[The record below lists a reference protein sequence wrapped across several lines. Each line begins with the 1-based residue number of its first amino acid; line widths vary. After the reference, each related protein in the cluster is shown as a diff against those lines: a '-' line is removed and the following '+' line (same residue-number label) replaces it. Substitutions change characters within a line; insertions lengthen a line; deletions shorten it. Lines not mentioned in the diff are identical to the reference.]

1 MSPSDLAFASNHQDI
16 LTLLDLVVRARYP
29 LIYLVTPEEAP
40 AEELLQVLADSL
52 KPKRKLLIWDIVSG
66 WSDNGQNK
74 GQLMPA
80 LGRIGAIKEDEAVI
94 CVLKDLNPTLRNPE
108 RSDNYPVIR
117 YLKTLARES
126 RHSRKSIIL
135 LGQEAVVPAELR
147 EEIVV
152 YDFPLPSI
160 AEIERI
166 ITRAIPARQ
175 LELSGPAREQLVRA
189 CQGLTRQRI
198 ERILAR
204 ALAAKGKVSEGDIDL
219 VLEEKKQYIRQTEI
233 LEFYNPSE
241 TLQNVGGLENLKAW
255 IRQRRNSFSAQARA
269 YGLPSPKGILLA
281 GIQGTGKSLCAKTI
295 AREWR
300 MPLLRLDVG
309 RLFGGIVGESESRV
323 RQMIQIAEA
332 MAPCVLWID
341 ELDKAFGGVNSEFSG
356 DSGTSKRVFGS
367 LITWMQE
374 KTKPVFIVATANNV
388 RILPAELLRKG
399 RFDEIFFVN
408 LPNQR
413 EREEI
418 FQVHIQRL
426 RPNRVRDFAYPELAM
441 ASENFSGAEIE
452 QTIYDAMHM
461 AFNQDPP
468 REFTQEDILGAIR
481 QTVPLAAIARDQIQ
495 DLKAWAAES
504 GARTASQDQKL
515 IQELRTIVQK
525 RGLGYIEVDSP
536 PSFSSPPPA

>member
-1 MSPSDLAFASNHQDI
+1 MHIPDPAFRGIHQD
-16 LTLLDLVVRARYP
+16 TLKFLDLVIRARYP
-29 LIYLVTPEEAP
+29 LLYLVTPEEPP
-40 AEELLQVLADSL
+40 AEELLQTLAESL
-52 KPKRKLLIWDIVSG
+52 NPKRKLLMWDTVSG
-66 WSDNGQNK
+66 WSDNGQHK

-80 LGRIGAIKEDEAVI
+80 LSRIGTIKDDDAVI
-94 CVLKDLNPTLRNPE
+94 CVLKDLNPTLRQPE
-108 RSDNYPVIR
+108 RNDNYPVIR
-117 YLKTLARES
+117 CLKTLARES
-126 RHSRKSIIL
+126 RRSRKSIIL
-135 LGQEAVVPAELR
+135 LGHEAIVPPDLR
-147 EEIVV
+147 EEMVV

-160 AEIERI
+160 PEVERI
-166 ITRAIPARQ
+166 ITSVIPANK
-175 LELSGPAREQLVRA
+175 LEINGLAREQLIRA

-233 LEFYNPSE
+233 LEFYNPAE
-241 TLQNVGGLENLKAW
+241 TLQSVGGLENLKAW
-255 IRQRRNSFSAQARA
+255 VKQRRNSFSEQAHA
-269 YGLPSPKGILLA
+269 YGLPNPKGILLV

-300 MPLLRLDVG
+300 MPLLKLDAG

-323 RQMIQIAEA
+323 RQMTQLAEA

-341 ELDKAFGGVNSEFSG
+341 EVDKAFGGIGSEFSG

-388 RILPAELLRKG
+388 RVLPAELLRKG
-399 RFDEIFFVN
+399 RFDEIFFLN
-408 LPNQR
+408 LPTQK

-426 RPNRVRDFAYPELAM
+426 RPGRMRDFNYAELA
-441 ASENFSGAEIE
+441 AQATDFSGAEIE
-452 QTIYDAMHM
+452 QSIYDAMHF
-461 AFNQDPP
+461 AFDHKPP
-468 REFTQEDILGAIR
+468 REFSQADIIHSLH

-495 DLKAWAAES
+495 GLKQWAAES
-504 GARTASQDQKL
+504 GARTASQDQQL
-515 IQELRTIVQK
+515 VQELQTLVQK
-525 RGLGYIEVDSP
+525 RGLSPIEVDDPS
-536 PSFSSPPPA
+536 SFS

>member
-1 MSPSDLAFASNHQDI
+1 MSAPGLSFTGNHQDI
-16 LTLLDLVVRARYP
+16 FTLLDLVIRARYP
-29 LIYLVTPEEAP
+29 LLYLVTSEEAP
-40 AEELLQVLADSL
+40 AEELLQILADSL

-80 LGRIGAIKEDEAVI
+80 LSRIGTIKEDEPVI
-94 CVLKDLNPTLRNPE
+94 CVLKDFNPTLRNPE

-117 YLKTLARES
+117 YLKTLARQS
-126 RHSRKSIIL
+126 RNSRKSIIL
-135 LGQEAVVPAELR
+135 MGQEAVVPSDLR
-147 EEIVV
+147 EEMVV
-152 YDFPLPSI
+152 CDFPLPSI
-160 AEIERI
+160 PEIERI
-166 ITRAIPARQ
+166 ITSVIPANQ
-175 LELSGPAREQLVRA
+175 LQVSGLALEQLIRA

-255 IRQRRNSFSAQARA
+255 IRGRRNSFSVQAHA
-269 YGLPSPKGILLA
+269 YGLPSPKGVLLV

-300 MPLLRLDVG
+300 MPLLKLDVG

-341 ELDKAFGGVNSEFSG
+341 ELDKAFGGISSEFSG

-388 RILPAELLRKG
+388 RVLPAELLRKG
-399 RFDEIFFVN
+399 RFDETFFVN

-418 FQVHIQRL
+418 FRVHVQRL
-426 RPNRVRDFAYPELAM
+426 RPNRVRDFSYTELAV
-441 ASENFSGAEIE
+441 AAEDFSGAEIE

-468 REFTQEDILGAIR
+468 REFTQEDILTAIH

-495 DLKAWAAES
+495 SLKEWAAES
-504 GARTASQDQKL
+504 GARTASQDQEL
-515 IQELRTIVQK
+515 MQELQTIVQK
-525 RGLGYIEVDSP
+525 RGLGPIEVDSP
-536 PSFSSPPPA
+536 SSLPHA

>member
-1 MSPSDLAFASNHQDI
+1 MSSLDLAFASNHQDI

-117 YLKTLARES
+117 YLKTLAREG

-160 AEIERI
+160 DEIERI
-166 ITRAIPARQ
+166 VTRAIPARQ

-255 IRQRRNSFSAQARA
+255 IRQRRNSFSAQARD

-426 RPNRVRDFAYPELAM
+426 RPNRLRDFSYPELAM
-441 ASENFSGAEIE
+441 ASEDFSGAEIE

-468 REFTQEDILGAIR
+468 REFTQEDILSAIR

-504 GARTASQDQKL
+504 GARTASQDQQL
-515 IQELRTIVQK
+515 VQELRTLVQK
-525 RGLGYIEVDSP
+525 RGLGPIEVDSP
-536 PSFSSPPPA
+536 SSFSPS

>member
-1 MSPSDLAFASNHQDI
+1 
-16 LTLLDLVVRARYP
+16 
-29 LIYLVTPEEAP
+29 
-40 AEELLQVLADSL
+40 
-52 KPKRKLLIWDIVSG
+52 
-66 WSDNGQNK
+66 
-74 GQLMPA
+74 MPA
-80 LGRIGAIKEDEAVI
+80 LNRIGTIREDEAVI
-94 CVLKDLNPTLRNPE
+94 CVLKDFNPTLRNPE

-117 YLKTLARES
+117 YLKTLARQS
-126 RHSRKSIIL
+126 RSSRKSIIL
-135 LGQEAVVPAELR
+135 MGPEAVVPSDLR
-147 EEIVV
+147 EEMVV
-152 YDFPLPSI
+152 CDLPLPSTS
-160 AEIERI
+160 EIERI
-166 ITRAIPARQ
+166 ITSVIPPNLLQVSGLA
-175 LELSGPAREQLVRA
+175 LEQPIRA
-189 CQGLTRQRI
+189 CQGLTRQRV

-255 IRQRRNSFSAQARA
+255 IRERRNSFSVQAHA
-269 YGLPSPKGILLA
+269 YGLPSPKGILLV

-295 AREWR
+295 ARELR
-300 MPLLRLDVG
+300 MPLLKLDVG

-341 ELDKAFGGVNSEFSG
+341 ELDKAFGGISSEFSG

-388 RILPAELLRKG
+388 RVLPAELLRKG

-408 LPNQR
+408 LPNQK

-418 FQVHIQRL
+418 FRVHVQRL
-426 RPNRVRDFAYPELAM
+426 RSNRVRDFSYTELAM
-441 ASENFSGAEIE
+441 AAEDFSGAEIE

-468 REFTQEDILGAIR
+468 REFTQEDILTAIR

-495 DLKAWAAES
+495 SLKEWAAES

>member
-1 MSPSDLAFASNHQDI
+1 MHLWNPYLQAPDFFPLFKSGTAYPA
-16 LTLLDLVVRARYP
+16 TLELPPLQANKNGQSHIHLV
-29 LIYLVTPEEAP
+29 IGEI
-40 AEELLQVLADSL
+40 AEEGST
-52 KPKRKLLIWDIVSG
+52 
-66 WSDNGQNK
+66 
-74 GQLMPA
+74 
-80 LGRIGAIKEDEAVI
+80 E
-94 CVLKDLNPTLRNPE
+94 
-108 RSDNYPVIR
+108 
-117 YLKTLARES
+117 
-126 RHSRKSIIL
+126 
-135 LGQEAVVPAELR
+135 VVCT
-147 EEIVV
+147 
-152 YDFPLPSI
+152 S
-160 AEIERI
+160 
-166 ITRAIPARQ
+166 
-175 LELSGPAREQLVRA
+175 S
-189 CQGLTRQRI
+189 
-198 ERILAR
+198 
-204 ALAAKGKVSEGDIDL
+204 GKVSEGDIDL

-255 IRQRRNSFSAQARA
+255 IRERRNSFSVQAHA
-269 YGLPSPKGILLA
+269 YGLPSPKGILLV

-295 AREWR
+295 ARELR
-300 MPLLRLDVG
+300 MPLLKLDVG

-341 ELDKAFGGVNSEFSG
+341 ELDKAFGGISSEFSG

-388 RILPAELLRKG
+388 HVLPAELLRKG

-408 LPNQR
+408 LPNQK

-418 FQVHIQRL
+418 FRVHVQRL
-426 RPNRVRDFAYPELAM
+426 RSNRVRDFSYTELAM
-441 ASENFSGAEIE
+441 AAEDFSGAEIE

-468 REFTQEDILGAIR
+468 REFTQEDILTAIR

-495 DLKAWAAES
+495 SLKEWAAES

>member
-1 MSPSDLAFASNHQDI
+1 
-16 LTLLDLVVRARYP
+16 V
-29 LIYLVTPEEAP
+29 
-40 AEELLQVLADSL
+40 
-52 KPKRKLLIWDIVSG
+52 
-66 WSDNGQNK
+66 
-74 GQLMPA
+74 PA
-80 LGRIGAIKEDEAVI
+80 LNRIGTIREDEAVI
-94 CVLKDLNPTLRNPE
+94 CVLKDFNPTLRNPE

-117 YLKTLARES
+117 YLKTLARQS
-126 RHSRKSIIL
+126 RSSRKSIIL
-135 LGQEAVVPAELR
+135 MGPEAVVPSDLR
-147 EEIVV
+147 EEMVV
-152 YDFPLPSI
+152 CDFPLPSTS
-160 AEIERI
+160 EIERI
-166 ITRAIPARQ
+166 ITSVIPPNLLQ
-175 LELSGPAREQLVRA
+175 VSGLALEQLIRA
-189 CQGLTRQRI
+189 CQGLTRQRV

-255 IRQRRNSFSAQARA
+255 IRERRNSFSVQAHA
-269 YGLPSPKGILLA
+269 YGLPSPKGILLV

-300 MPLLRLDVG
+300 MPLLKLDVG

-341 ELDKAFGGVNSEFSG
+341 ELDKAFGGISSEFSG
-356 DSGTSKRVFGS
+356 DSGTSKRVFGG

-388 RILPAELLRKG
+388 RVLPAELLRKG

-408 LPNQR
+408 LPNQK

-418 FQVHIQRL
+418 FRVHVQRL
-426 RPNRVRDFAYPELAM
+426 RSNRVRDFSYTELAM
-441 ASENFSGAEIE
+441 AAEDFSGAEIE

-468 REFTQEDILGAIR
+468 REFTQEDILTAIR

-495 DLKAWAAES
+495 SLKE
-504 GARTASQDQKL
+504 
-515 IQELRTIVQK
+515 QELRTIVQK

>member
-94 CVLKDLNPTLRNPE
+94 CVLKDLNPALRNPE

-126 RHSRKSIIL
+126 RYSRKSIIL
-135 LGQEAVVPAELR
+135 LGQEAVVPSELR

-160 AEIERI
+160 PEIERI
-166 ITRAIPARQ
+166 LTHAIPARQ
-175 LELSGPAREQLVRA
+175 LELSSPAREQLVRA

-233 LEFYNPSE
+233 LEFYSPSE

-255 IRQRRNSFSAQARA
+255 IRERRNSFSAQARD

-341 ELDKAFGGVNSEFSG
+341 ELDKAFGGINSEFSG

-388 RILPAELLRKG
+388 RILPAELLRRG

-426 RPNRVRDFAYPELAM
+426 RPNRVRDFSYTELAV
-441 ASENFSGAEIE
+441 ATEDFSGAEIE
-452 QTIYDAMHM
+452 QAIYDAMHM

-468 REFTQEDILGAIR
+468 REFTQEDILKAIR

-504 GARTASQDQKL
+504 GARTASQDQRL
-515 IQELRTIVQK
+515 VQELQTLAQK
-525 RGLGYIEVDSP
+525 RGLGPIEVDSP
-536 PSFSSPPPA
+536 SSALKDL

>member
-1 MSPSDLAFASNHQDI
+1 
-16 LTLLDLVVRARYP
+16 LTLFW
-29 LIYLVTPEEAP
+29 
-40 AEELLQVLADSL
+40 
-52 KPKRKLLIWDIVSG
+52 KR
-66 WSDNGQNK
+66 
-74 GQLMPA
+74 
-80 LGRIGAIKEDEAVI
+80 
-94 CVLKDLNPTLRNPE
+94 
-108 RSDNYPVIR
+108 
-117 YLKTLARES
+117 
-126 RHSRKSIIL
+126 
-135 LGQEAVVPAELR
+135 
-147 EEIVV
+147 
-152 YDFPLPSI
+152 
-160 AEIERI
+160 
-166 ITRAIPARQ
+166 
-175 LELSGPAREQLVRA
+175 
-189 CQGLTRQRI
+189 
-198 ERILAR
+198 
-204 ALAAKGKVSEGDIDL
+204 
-219 VLEEKKQYIRQTEI
+219 KKQYIRQTEI

-418 FQVHIQRL
+418 FRVHVQRL
-426 RPNRVRDFAYPELAM
+426 RSNRVRDFSYTELAM
-441 ASENFSGAEIE
+441 AAEDFSGAEIE

-468 REFTQEDILGAIR
+468 REFTQEDILTAIR

-495 DLKAWAAES
+495 SLKEWAAES

>member
-1 MSPSDLAFASNHQDI
+1 MSTPDLAFTSNHQDI
-16 LTLLDLVVRARYP
+16 LKLLDLVVRARYP

-52 KPKRKLLIWDIVSG
+52 NPKRKLLIWDIVSG

-126 RHSRKSIIL
+126 RYSRKSIIL
-135 LGQEAVVPAELR
+135 LGQEAVVPSELR

-160 AEIERI
+160 PEIERI
-166 ITRAIPARQ
+166 LTHAIPARQ
-175 LELSGPAREQLVRA
+175 LELSSPAREQLVRA

-233 LEFYNPSE
+233 LEFYSPSE

-255 IRQRRNSFSAQARA
+255 IRERRNSFSAQARD

-341 ELDKAFGGVNSEFSG
+341 ELDKAFGGINSEFSG

-426 RPNRVRDFAYPELAM
+426 RPNRVRDFSYTELAV
-441 ASENFSGAEIE
+441 ATEDFSGAEIE
-452 QTIYDAMHM
+452 QAIYDAMHM

-468 REFTQEDILGAIR
+468 REFTQEDILKAIR

-504 GARTASQDQKL
+504 GARTASQDQRL
-515 IQELRTIVQK
+515 VQELQTLAQR
-525 RGLGYIEVDSP
+525 RGLGPIEVDSP
-536 PSFSSPPPA
+536 SSALKDL

>member
-1 MSPSDLAFASNHQDI
+1 MSTPDLAFTSNHQDI
-16 LTLLDLVVRARYP
+16 LKLLDLGIRARYP

-40 AEELLQVLADSL
+40 AEELLQFLADSL
-52 KPKRKLLIWDIVSG
+52 NPKRKLLIWDIVSG

-80 LGRIGAIKEDEAVI
+80 LSRIAAIRNDEPVI
-94 CVLKDLNPTLRNPE
+94 CVLKDFHPTLRNPE

-117 YLKTLARES
+117 YLITLARES
-126 RHSRKSIIL
+126 RYSRKSIIL
-135 LGQEAVVPAELR
+135 LGQEAVVPSELR

-160 AEIERI
+160 PEIERI
-166 ITRAIPARQ
+166 LTHAIPARQ
-175 LELSGPAREQLVRA
+175 LELSSPAREQLVRA

-233 LEFYNPSE
+233 LEFYSPSE

-255 IRQRRNSFSAQARA
+255 IRERRNSFSAQARD

-341 ELDKAFGGVNSEFSG
+341 ELDKAFGGINSEFSG

-426 RPNRVRDFAYPELAM
+426 RPNRVRDFSYTELAV
-441 ASENFSGAEIE
+441 ATEDFSGAEIE
-452 QTIYDAMHM
+452 QAIYDAMHT
-461 AFNQDPP
+461 AFN
-468 REFTQEDILGAIR
+468 
-481 QTVPLAAIARDQIQ
+481 
-495 DLKAWAAES
+495 
-504 GARTASQDQKL
+504 
-515 IQELRTIVQK
+515 
-525 RGLGYIEVDSP
+525 
-536 PSFSSPPPA
+536 

>member
-40 AEELLQVLADSL
+40 AEELLQFLADSL
-52 KPKRKLLIWDIVSG
+52 NPKRKLLIWDIVSG

-80 LGRIGAIKEDEAVI
+80 LSRIAAIRNDEPVI
-94 CVLKDLNPTLRNPE
+94 CVLKDFHPTLRNPE

-126 RHSRKSIIL
+126 RYSRKSIIL
-135 LGQEAVVPAELR
+135 LGQEAVVPSELW

-160 AEIERI
+160 PEIERI
-166 ITRAIPARQ
+166 LTHAIPARQ
-175 LELSGPAREQLVRA
+175 LELSSPAREQLVRA

-233 LEFYNPSE
+233 LEFYSPSE

-255 IRQRRNSFSAQARA
+255 IRERRNSFSAQARD

-341 ELDKAFGGVNSEFSG
+341 ELDKAFGGINSEFSG

-388 RILPAELLRKG
+388 RILPAELLRRG

-426 RPNRVRDFAYPELAM
+426 RPNRVRDFSYTELAV
-441 ASENFSGAEIE
+441 ATEDFSGAEIE
-452 QTIYDAMHM
+452 QAIYDAMHM

-468 REFTQEDILGAIR
+468 REFTQEDILKAIR

-504 GARTASQDQKL
+504 GARTASQDQRL
-515 IQELRTIVQK
+515 VQELQTLAQK
-525 RGLGYIEVDSP
+525 RGLGPIEVDSP
-536 PSFSSPPPA
+536 SSALKDL

>member
-1 MSPSDLAFASNHQDI
+1 
-16 LTLLDLVVRARYP
+16 
-29 LIYLVTPEEAP
+29 
-40 AEELLQVLADSL
+40 
-52 KPKRKLLIWDIVSG
+52 
-66 WSDNGQNK
+66 
-74 GQLMPA
+74 MPA
-80 LGRIGAIKEDEAVI
+80 LNRIGTIREDEAVI
-94 CVLKDLNPTLRNPE
+94 CVLKDFNPTLRNPE

-117 YLKTLARES
+117 YLKTLARQS
-126 RHSRKSIIL
+126 RSSRKSIIL
-135 LGQEAVVPAELR
+135 MGPEAVVPSDLR
-147 EEIVV
+147 EEMVV
-152 YDFPLPSI
+152 CDFPLPSTS
-160 AEIERI
+160 EIERI
-166 ITRAIPARQ
+166 ITSVIPPNLLQ
-175 LELSGPAREQLVRA
+175 VSGLALEQLIRA
-189 CQGLTRQRI
+189 CEGLTRQRV

-204 ALAAKGKVSEGDIDL
+204 ALAAKGKGQGQRGRYRSGSGG
-219 VLEEKKQYIRQTEI
+219 KKQYIRQTEI
-233 LEFYNPSE
+233 LKFYSPSE

-255 IRQRRNSFSAQARA
+255 IRERRNSFSAQARD

-341 ELDKAFGGVNSEFSG
+341 ELDKAFGGINSEFSG

-426 RPNRVRDFAYPELAM
+426 RPNRVRDFSYTELAV
-441 ASENFSGAEIE
+441 ATEDFSGAEIE
-452 QTIYDAMHM
+452 QAIYDAMHT
-461 AFNQDPP
+461 AFN
-468 REFTQEDILGAIR
+468 
-481 QTVPLAAIARDQIQ
+481 
-495 DLKAWAAES
+495 
-504 GARTASQDQKL
+504 
-515 IQELRTIVQK
+515 
-525 RGLGYIEVDSP
+525 
-536 PSFSSPPPA
+536 

>member
-1 MSPSDLAFASNHQDI
+1 
-16 LTLLDLVVRARYP
+16 
-29 LIYLVTPEEAP
+29 
-40 AEELLQVLADSL
+40 
-52 KPKRKLLIWDIVSG
+52 
-66 WSDNGQNK
+66 
-74 GQLMPA
+74 MPA
-80 LGRIGAIKEDEAVI
+80 LNRIGTIREDEAVI
-94 CVLKDLNPTLRNPE
+94 CVLKDFNPTLRNPE

-117 YLKTLARES
+117 YLKTLARQS
-126 RHSRKSIIL
+126 RSSRKSIIL
-135 LGQEAVVPAELR
+135 MGPEAVVPSDLR
-147 EEIVV
+147 EEMVV
-152 YDFPLPSI
+152 CDFPLPSTS
-160 AEIERI
+160 EIERI
-166 ITRAIPARQ
+166 ITSVIPPNLLQ
-175 LELSGPAREQLVRA
+175 VSGLALEQLIRA

-255 IRQRRNSFSAQARA
+255 IRGRRNSFSVQAHA
-269 YGLPSPKGILLA
+269 YGLPSPKGVLLV

-300 MPLLRLDVG
+300 MPLLKLDVG

-388 RILPAELLRKG
+388 RVLPAELLRKG
-399 RFDEIFFVN
+399 RFDETFFVN

-418 FQVHIQRL
+418 FQVHIRRL
-426 RPNRVRDFAYPELAM
+426 RPNRVRDFSYTDLAM
-441 ASENFSGAEIE
+441 ATEDFSGAEIE

-468 REFTQEDILGAIR
+468 REFTQEDILTAIQ

-495 DLKAWAAES
+495 SLKAWAAES
-504 GARTASQDQKL
+504 GARTASQDQEL
-515 IQELRTIVQK
+515 MQELRDMAGRINS
-525 RGLGYIEVDSP
+525 GLLEVDSP
-536 PSFSSPPPA
+536 SSFSPPPHA